1 MRQLNNITITANTVV
16 IIFMSIVFVGAFL
29 IFASTIVNTI
39 VKPFLLPEKINTPPI
54 TLDSSFDEIA
64 SYIKQRR
71 DLTANVSSVTLNQE
85 QKTSVT
91 AEVING
97 SGIPLAAKTLADE
110 LTGLGISVLRTAN
123 SEGEVV
129 NSTIS
134 LKSEALFYRDK
145 ISEKL
150 GSKSAEI
157 KFEELDA
164 SYPFDI
170 RIIIGR

>member
-16 IIFMSIVFVGAFL
+16 IVFMTVVFLAVFL
-29 IFASTIVNTI
+29 IFASTAVNTI
-39 VKPFLLPEKINTPPI
+39 VKPFFLPVKINTQPI
-54 TLDSSFDEIA
+54 ALDNSFDEIA

-85 QKTSVT
+85 QKISVT

-97 SGIPLAAKTLADE
+97 SGIPLAAKTLADD

-123 SEGEVV
+123 SETEAT
-129 NSTIS
+129 NTAIA
-134 LKSEALFYRDK
+134 LKSQALFYKDK
-145 ISEKL
+145 ITEKL

-170 RIIIGR
+170 RIIIGK

>member
-16 IIFMSIVFVGAFL
+16 IVFMTVVFLAVFL
-29 IFASTIVNTI
+29 IFASTAVNTI
-39 VKPFLLPEKINTPPI
+39 VKPFLLPEKINTQPI
-54 TLDSSFDEIA
+54 ALDNSFDEIA

-85 QKTSVT
+85 QKISVT

-97 SGIPLAAKTLADE
+97 SGIPLAAKTLADD

-123 SEGEVV
+123 SETEAT
-129 NSTIS
+129 NTAIA
-134 LKSEALFYRDK
+134 LKSQALFYKDK
-145 ISEKL
+145 ITEKL

-170 RIIIGR
+170 RIIIGK

>member
-16 IIFMSIVFVGAFL
+16 IVFMTVVFLAVFL
-29 IFASTIVNTI
+29 IFASTAVNTI
-39 VKPFLLPEKINTPPI
+39 VKPFFLPEKINTQPI
-54 TLDSSFDEIA
+54 ALDNSFDEIA

-85 QKTSVT
+85 QKISVT

-97 SGIPLAAKTLADE
+97 SGIPLAAKTLADD

-123 SEGEVV
+123 SETEAT
-129 NSTIS
+129 NTAIA
-134 LKSEALFYRDK
+134 LKSQALFYKDK
-145 ISEKL
+145 ITEKL

-170 RIIIGR
+170 RIIIGK